1 MLAAADESDIMSVSQ
16 SQPVEWMIHPKLLGV
31 SCAFASVLRAVTC
44 LCCCVWS
51 MLCVWRVWC
60 VWPCCVC
67 GVRAVRA
74 ERAEL
79 LCAC

>member
-31 SCAFASVLRAVTC
+31 SRAFASVLRAVTC
-44 LCCCVWS
+44 VCCCCVVYVV
-51 MLCVWRVWC
+51 CVAC
-60 VWPCCVC
+60 VVCVAVLCVC

-74 ERAEL
+74 EL